1 MNDVVDYT
9 ATTASDNVTDMY
21 DHDNFYPYD
30 GLNDG
35 MEDIYDEDYGYYTGL
50 DADGEGLDIEY
61 SEAFGDFVK
70 KVGGLFKKGGMKGAI
85 SGRRE
90 GLDARLSAREDRIR
104 ERQSRKTRRQA
115 ARERRKNLRQI
126 QTWQT
131 LPTNVKEQANTVANK
146 SAAEG
151 NASAQESLDNLKGGE
166 ASPPQEQEAMQ
177 IIQAAQNDVASGD
190 IGAENASTVT
200 KNAAGQPEVNDTWW
214 KRQGTGVKVAII
226 GGGVVVLGLGIWGL
240 TRLGKK

>member
-1 MNDVVDYT
+1 MNDVTKYV

-85 SGRRE
+85 AGRRE
-90 GLDARLSAREDRIR
+90 GMDARLSAREDRIR
-104 ERQSRKTRRQA
+104 ARKDRRARRKA
-115 ARERRKNLRQI
+115 ARGRRKNLRQV
-126 QTWQT
+126 QAWQS
-131 LPTNVKEQANTVANK
+131 LPQNEKDQANKIAQK
-146 SAAEG
+146 SVAEG
-151 NASAQESLDNLKGGE
+151 NTGATNSLDKTKRGE
-166 ASPPQEQEAMQ
+166 ASPPEEQEAMQ
-177 IIQAAQNDVASGD
+177 IIQAAKNDVANGD
-190 IGAENASTVT
+190 VGMENASTVT
-200 KNAAGQPEVNDTWW
+200 KGESGQPEIKDTWW

-226 GGGVVVLGLGIWGL
+226 GGGIVVLGLGIWGL
-240 TRLGKK
+240 TRLTKK